1 MAKEVILLERVENLG
16 IEGDVVRVADG
27 YARNYLVPRGLAAP
41 VTEGRRR
48 QIENKRRERLRQ
60 MREELEAARELA
72 EKIDGMDCTV
82 LVKTGDQGQLFGSV
96 NAQLIADKVREEK
109 GIELDRKQIVLEDPI
124 RELGVFDVAVD
135 LHPEVQP
142 KLKVWVVEE

>member
-27 YARNYLVPRGLAAP
+27 YARNYLVPRGLAAL

-48 QIENKRRERLRQ
+48 QIENKRRERLRL
-60 MREELEAARELA
+60 MREELEAAKELA

-82 LVKTGDQGQLFGSV
+82 LVKTGGQGQLFGSV
-96 NAQLIADKVREEK
+96 NAQQVADKVREEK
-109 GIELDRKQIVLEDPI
+109 GIELDRKQIVLEEPI